1 MASAREHLQSSLQCD
16 DFPVANEDGGGR
28 WPMTWSLM
36 RRFLIIVTAAMYLPG
51 QSLAQSA
58 EEFYRGKRLTIYAG
72 SSTGGGTDLYGRAI
86 ARFIGDHIPGQPAVT
101 VVNMPGANGLVL
113 ANQLYRSLP
122 KDGTAIGT
130 FDRAAALHAIWSNPA
145 AQFVATRL
153 NWIGSANID
162 TSLCVTWHTSDIDTL
177 DKFLTREVVLGSTA
191 IYHANLLNSLFGAKL
206 KQVRG
211 YPGGND
217 VLLALERGEVQG
229 RCNWSWSSIIST
241 RSEWIR
247 DKKINVLLQFAD
259 EKHPDLPDVPLITDL
274 AKTEQQRQMLDLVL
288 STQTMARPFAAPPDV
303 PAERVRA
310 LRKAFMD
317 TTSDP
322 EFIAAA
328 KAQQLEVSPV
338 SGERI
343 QAMLAR
349 MSKTPKNVVR
359 ALRDVVLGADASA
372 AMEK

>member
-1 MASAREHLQSSLQCD
+1 
-16 DFPVANEDGGGR
+16 
-28 WPMTWSLM
+28 MTWSLM

-162 TSLCVTWHTSDIDTL
+162 TSLCVTWHTSGIDTL